1 LGFWR
6 AVVAAENRED
16 NARIER
22 DEISS
27 SSRDSKRTT
36 NDESDDDDDEE
47 KEKSYEEKEKTTTKK
62 HLRERVHF
70 QRVQLRL

>member
-6 AVVAAENRED
+6 SVVAAENRED

-27 SSRDSKRTT
+27 SCDSKRTT

-47 KEKSYEEKEKTTTKK
+47 KEKS
-62 HLRERVHF
+62 
-70 QRVQLRL
+70 

>member
-27 SSRDSKRTT
+27 SSCDSKRTT
-36 NDESDDDDDEE
+36 NDESDDDDEE
-47 KEKSYEEKEKTTTKK
+47 KEKSSEEKEKTTTKK

>member
-1 LGFWR
+1 MGFWR

-27 SSRDSKRTT
+27 SRDSKRTT
-36 NDESDDDDDEE
+36 NDESDDDDEE
-47 KEKSYEEKEKTTTKK
+47 KEKSSEEKEKTTTKK

>member
-27 SSRDSKRTT
+27 SRDSKRTT
-36 NDESDDDDDEE
+36 NDESDDDDEE
-47 KEKSYEEKEKTTTKK
+47 KEKSSEEKEKTTTKK